1 MSKIAVIGF
10 GSLLWDLD
18 DLAPKVSGEWKMYQG
33 PVLPLEFSLVSRKRH
48 LALALVIDYLDGA
61 PCPTCVIDSI
71 RSDIRA
77 SVIDLAKRERMEPSN
92 IGFIDRASVQSHS
105 HRKETQ
111 QTLWRWIKNSDY
123 DGAVWTDGE
132 RNLENLTGKHF
143 SLQTAQDH
151 LWSLRGISLEEARRY
166 IREAPSRVETPLR
179 KALDGSPWWHHDP
192 QR

>member
-1 MSKIAVIGF
+1 
-10 GSLLWDLD
+10 
-18 DLAPKVSGEWKMYQG
+18 MYQG

-71 RSDIRA
+71 RSDISA
-77 SVIDLAKRERMEPSN
+77 SVIDLAERERMAPSN
-92 IGFIDRASVQSHS
+92 IGFIDRASGQSHS

-111 QTLWRWIKNSDY
+111 QTLWHWIKNSDY

-132 RNLENLTGKHF
+132 RNFENLTGKRF
-143 SLQTAQDH
+143 SLQAAQDH
-151 LWSLRGISLEEARRY
+151 LWSLRGVSLEEARRY